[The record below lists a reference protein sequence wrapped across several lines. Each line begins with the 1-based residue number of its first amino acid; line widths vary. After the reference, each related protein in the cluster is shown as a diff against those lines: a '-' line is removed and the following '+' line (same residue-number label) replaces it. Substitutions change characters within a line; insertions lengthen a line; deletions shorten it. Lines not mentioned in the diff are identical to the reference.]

1 MCTLTS
7 DLYLLLWRDAA
18 VTTCG
23 TDPLWNTL
31 GRLPDCHDCIRFGGP
46 SRELKRIPH
55 EVSQESMRALELI
68 SSYVNL
74 CWVIGQF
81 IASGVL
87 VGVQPRLDV
96 WGWKIPFAVQ
106 WVRSSPYIASLVLI
120 SQIWPIPI
128 IFVCIFCPE
137 SPTWREWKPPAVV
150 EKSPLTIKSS
160 STVMKQKPSMQ
171 SRGYRLPIP
180 VSISLPLVNR

>member
-1 MCTLTS
+1 MTGATILMIGFVSEVTRSRLTP
-7 DLYLLLWRDAA
+7 DFHLLLRRDSA
-18 VTTCG
+18 TSTCR
-23 TDPLWNTL
+23 TDPLRNTL
-31 GRLPDCHDCIRFGGP
+31 GCISDCHDCICFGGP
-46 SRELKRIPH
+46 PCQFEGISYEVSREDIRNRWLK
-55 EVSQESMRALELI
+55 

-106 WVRSSPYIASLVLI
+106 WVRSASTPIALLMP
-120 SQIWPIPI
+120 QIWPIPI

-137 SPTWREWKPPAVV
+137 SPTWRE
-150 EKSPLTIKSS
+150 
-160 STVMKQKPSMQ
+160 
-171 SRGYRLPIP
+171 
-180 VSISLPLVNR
+180 